1 VGIARI
7 SQYRYQLHMAQ
18 KHGFFA
24 DENLTVIEVKTA
36 GSTLLFD
43 LGGVEAKWGVR
54 HVVLASRSSV
64 AQ

>member
-1 VGIARI
+1 
-7 SQYRYQLHMAQ
+7 MAQ